1 MNCILRGVRVIDPL
15 ARRDAAGQDVWLS
28 EGRIVAI
35 YKHMGE
41 GTLPVIDLTPPPGGT
56 PVILCPGFIDI
67 HTHLREPGD
76 EGAETIHSGSQAAA
90 AGGFTQI
97 VAMANTVPPID
108 SPDRVKEATFRA
120 VAASVQVLT
129 GCSLTRGLKGEEL
142 VDMEACAAAGAAAF
156 SDDGRNSFSPRLL
169 SEAIARA
176 VSLGRPVMIHPED
189 EETLAQVNGVQGPV
203 QRCGLRPV
211 EAETR
216 AIDYALR
223 ALAHAGKGHVHLQH
237 VSSAA
242 GVEMV
247 RRAKEGGAN
256 VTAEATP
263 HHLGMWL
270 PFATEPQ
277 PAGLLKVNP
286 PLRTDQDR
294 DALVQGL
301 RDGVVDAVATDHAP
315 HRVEEKALPYDRAAP
330 GMIGLELA
338 LAVCITLGGMGGDW
352 IPTLVD
358 RLTIGPYRVLGK
370 ASGIREP
377 RLRIGEAATCVLFDP
392 ASEWTVEPAHLRS
405 GSQNT
410 PLLGARLHGRVL
422 MTLVDGALVHHD
434 RQRLPWPAPAPAT
447 DTARA

>member
-1 MNCILRGVRVIDPL
+1 VNCILRGVRVIDPL
-15 ARRDAAGQDVWLS
+15 GRRDALGQDVWLS
-28 EGRIVAI
+28 EGRIIAI

-41 GTLPVIDLTPPPGGT
+41 GNLPIIDLTPPAGRA

-76 EGAETIHSGSQAAA
+76 EGAETLHSGSEAAA
-90 AGGFTQI
+90 AGGFTQ
-97 VAMANTVPPID
+97 VLAMANTVPPID
-108 SPDRVKEATFRA
+108 NPDRVKEATFRA

-129 GCSLTRGLKGEEL
+129 GCALTRGLQGEDL

-156 SDDGRNSFSPRLL
+156 SDDGRNAFSPRLL
-169 SEAIARA
+169 SEAIGRA
-176 VSLGRPVMIHPED
+176 ATLSRPVMVHPED
-189 EETLAQVNGVQGPV
+189 EEVIAQVNHVQGPV
-203 QRCGLRPV
+203 QRCALRPV

-216 AIDYALR
+216 AVDYALR
-223 ALAHAGKGHVHLQH
+223 ALAHAGRGHVHLQH
-237 VSSAA
+237 VSAA
-242 GVEMV
+242 ASVEML

-270 PFATEPQ
+270 PFATEPRL
-277 PAGLLKVNP
+277 PGLLKVNP

-294 DALVQGL
+294 AALVQAL
-301 RDGVVDAVATDHAP
+301 RDGVIDAVATDHAP
-315 HRVEEKALPYDRAAP
+315 QRVEEKALPYDRAAP

-352 IPTLVD
+352 LPTLVE
-358 RLTIGPYRVLGK
+358 RLSIGPYRVLGPE
-370 ASGIREP
+370 SGLREP

-392 ASEWTVEPAHLRS
+392 AAEWTVEPAHLRS

-410 PLLGARLHGRVL
+410 PLLGARLRGRVL

-434 RQRLPWPAPAPAT
+434 RQRLPWPAT
-447 DTARA
+447 DTSPESAHA

>member
-15 ARRDAAGQDVWLS
+15 ARRDAEGQDVWLS
-28 EGRIVAI
+28 EGRIIAI

-41 GTLPVIDLTPPPGGT
+41 GNLPVIDLTPPAGGT

-76 EGAETIHSGSQAAA
+76 EGAETLHTGSQAAA
-90 AGGFTQI
+90 AGGFTQ
-97 VAMANTVPPID
+97 VLAMANTVPPID
-108 SPDRVKEATFRA
+108 SPERVKEATFRA

-129 GCSLTRGLKGEEL
+129 GCALTKSLQGEEM

-156 SDDGRNSFSPRLL
+156 SDDGRNAFSPRLL
-169 SEAIARA
+169 SEAIGRA
-176 VSLGRPVMIHPED
+176 ASIGRPVLIHPED
-189 EETLAQVNGVQGPV
+189 EETIAQINNVQGPV
-203 QRCGLRPV
+203 QRCPLRPV

-216 AIDYALR
+216 AVDFALR

-237 VSSAA
+237 VSAA
-242 GVEMV
+242 ATVEMI

-270 PFATEPQ
+270 PFATDPH
-277 PAGLLKVNP
+277 PPGLLKVNP

-294 DALVQGL
+294 EALVQAL
-301 RDGVVDAVATDHAP
+301 RDGVIDAVATDHAP
-315 HRVEEKALPYDRAAP
+315 HRVEEKALPFDQAAS

-338 LAVCITLGGMGGDW
+338 LAICITLGGMGGDW

-358 RLTIGPYRVLGK
+358 RLTIGPFRVLGHS
-370 ASGIREP
+370 SGVREP

-392 ASEWTVEPAHLRS
+392 AAEWTVEPAHLRS
-405 GSQNT
+405 SSQNT

-434 RQRLPWPAPAPAT
+434 RQRLPWPAPAGAET
-447 DTARA
+447 VRA